1 MCPSPQSPVPDPGI
15 WGGVT
20 CDPDADRRAFLR
32 SVARVGGH
40 AAIGALILVPH
51 LREEQHRAGSQGQGC
66 TILYPVDLRRG
77 LGRDGTGQG
86 HSPTRSDYSTFRLN
100 QQLNALWRP
109 RLWVGTGMK
118 SIRTP
123 GSQP

>member
-66 TILYPVDLRRG
+66 TLVGKKTDRRLRNAVHG
-77 LGRDGTGQG
+77 LARWL
-86 HSPTRSDYSTFRLN
+86 SR
-100 QQLNALWRP
+100 
-109 RLWVGTGMK
+109 
-118 SIRTP
+118 
-123 GSQP
+123 